1 MRGHLVMGK
10 EGLALAMIVA
20 LAMFLTAYFAGTP
33 LSLTGQT
40 GLCLPSPN
48 EWGLKFP
55 AGWAINL
62 LIVVA
67 VTVALYFAN
76 KKYTFVPGSDT
87 VLTGM
92 FMVMVASNSWMSG
105 MLTTSGMMALANVT
119 CLSVLFGCYRKRNAT
134 QELFAIATI
143 LSLGCMIQ
151 YAFAFMIPVYIIGAI
166 MLKCFSFKAL
176 IAFLLGLA
184 APFWVGVGLGLIP
197 PEAFRMP
204 AITSIFDSTASKSDL
219 FFGLINVAV
228 TVVLGF
234 ILALNNAVRLY
245 AGNTQRRL
253 YNAVINLLG
262 FASVACMAADF
273 NNMLVYLDT
282 IYLITAVQ
290 LANLFAL
297 WDVNR
302 GWLWL
307 LSLGALYVAGFMLML

>member
-262 FASVACMAADF
+262 FVSVACMAADF